1 MPINTIAFKTELTT
15 ELDKKL
21 VQGAQVGIFADNN
34 LRAKFIGA
42 KTVSIPVMG
51 MSGLG
56 DYDRDTGFA
65 RGGVSVSHTPFTLTQ
80 DRGVS
85 FQIDREDADESG
97 IPDLAGQVMGEF
109 VRTKV
114 VPEVDA
120 YVLSKLAGVATEK
133 VHTIT
138 GTLVSNVLK
147 MITEAIAKA
156 QNAVGYDEELVC
168 FVDSTAYAALQ
179 NTPEI
184 SRYLVMNDFKKGELA
199 IKVATLN
206 GVAILPVQDSRMKT
220 AYTFHDGTADEFG
233 FAPTG
238 TAKSIGFIVM
248 PKRGASLVKKTEQ
261 VRTFAP
267 GENVNADAWKL
278 DYRLYYDVVT
288 KDSMVDGI
296 YVHTY

>member
-1 MPINTIAFKTELTT
+1 MPINNIAFKTEMTA

-21 VQGAQVGIFADNN
+21 VQGAQTGVFADNN
-34 LRAKFIGA
+34 LRAKFVGA
-42 KTVSIPVMG
+42 KTVTIPVMG

-65 RGGVSVSHTPFTLTQ
+65 RGGVSVSHKPFTLTQ

-120 YVLSKLAGVATEK
+120 YVLSKLAGIANENQQTV
-133 VHTIT
+133 T
-138 GTLVSNVLK
+138 GNLAENFYK
-147 MITEAIAKA
+147 MFTAAVAKA
-156 QNAVGYDEELVC
+156 QNAIGYDEELLC
-168 FVDSTAYAALQ
+168 FVDSTALSAAQ
-179 NTPEI
+179 NSPEI
-184 SRYLVMNDFKKGELA
+184 SRRLVLNDFKKGELHTQ
-199 IKVATLN
+199 VTSLN
-206 GVAILPVQDSRMKT
+206 GVPILPVQDSRMKT
-220 AYTFHDGTADEFG
+220 AYTFHDGSADEFG
-233 FAPTG
+233 FEPTD
-238 TAKSIGFIVM
+238 TAKNIGLLLV
-248 PKRGASLVKKTEQ
+248 PRRAASLVKKTDQ

-267 GENVNADAWKL
+267 GENLNADAYKL
-278 DYRLYYDVVT
+278 DYRLYYDVVV
-288 KDSMVDGI
+288 KDSMVEGI

>member
-1 MPINTIAFKTELTT
+1 MPINNIAFKTEMTA
-15 ELDKKL
+15 ELDKKM
-21 VQGAQVGIFADNN
+21 VQGARVGMFADNN
-34 LRAKFIGA
+34 LRGKFVGA
-42 KTVSIPVMG
+42 KTVIIPTMG
-51 MSGLG
+51 MSGMG

-65 RGGVSVSHTPFTLTQ
+65 RGGVSVSHKPFTLTM

-120 YVLSKLAGVATEK
+120 YVLSKLAGLATEK
-133 VHTIT
+133 AQTVT
-138 GTLVSNVLK
+138 GTLASNAYK

-156 QNAVGYDEELVC
+156 QNAIGYDEELVC
-168 FVDSTAYAALQ
+168 FVDSTTLAALQ

-184 SRYLVMNDFKKGELA
+184 CRHLVMNDFKKGE
-199 IKVATLN
+199 IHTQVMSLN
-206 GVAILPVQDSRMKT
+206 GVPILPVQDSRMKT

-233 FAPTG
+233 FEPTD
-238 TAKSIGFIVM
+238 TAKSIGFLLL
-248 PKRGASLVKKTEQ
+248 PRRGASLVKKTDQ

-267 GENVNADAWKL
+267 GENLNADAWKL
-278 DYRLYYDVVT
+278 DYRLYYDVVV
-288 KDSMVDGI
+288 KDSMVEGI